1 MNSSVQLAKRP
12 ITPLWIIALFISL
25 TETVLGVAVIQTEGN
40 IQVALTA
47 FVVVFPLL
55 IALAFFLILWNRPVV
70 LYPPTDFPGTDVEVY
85 GRATQRSGRDE
96 EALYAGILEAIQST
110 FASEEIVSELTGTVT
125 AEATGDPEDHIKGVL
140 REKAEEALETIRKN
154 SFLTI
159 DSRPLLGKKEG
170 TVSQII
176 YAPDLT
182 VDELLSVVRYSID
195 PRPALP
201 AYGKLWAL
209 QDEDTE
215 NVFKRI
221 GPAWSG
227 PKADTRTLEQVGIK
241 AGMRLRVVYL
251 SDDET

>member
-25 TETVLGVAVIQTEGN
+25 TETVLGVAVIQTDGD

-70 LYPPTDFPGTDVEVY
+70 LYPPTEFPGTGVWDY
-85 GRATQRSGRDE
+85 RKATQRSGRDE

-125 AEATGDPEDHIKGVL
+125 AAATRDPEDHIKGVL
-140 REKAEEALETIRKN
+140 LEKAKEALERIRKSN
-154 SFLTI
+154 FLTI
-159 DSRPLLGKKEG
+159 DSRPMLGSQEG
-170 TVSQII
+170 TVSQIV

-182 VDELLSVVRYSID
+182 VDELLSVIRYSID

-209 QDEDTE
+209 RDGDTK
-215 NVFKRI
+215 NVFKRL

-227 PKADTRTLEQVGIK
+227 LKADTRTLEQVGIS
-241 AGMRLRVVYL
+241 AGMHLEVVHL
-251 SDDET
+251 SGDET